1 MMDPSTLLTG
11 SPLPIYY
18 QIQSFLQEDIEAGR
32 LRPGDAILPERKLAQ
47 QYKVSVGTVRQAIA
61 ALVNGGLLVRKQGKG
76 TFVAGTSINPASVR
90 YYRYLR
96 AFGEAEAALTWKLKS
111 LTRSPGLAGVNSS
124 LKIRAGQDLL
134 ELKRVMFIDEVP
146 TVYSI
151 SYLPQKLFKKLE
163 EVPASRFEKVALYV
177 AIEQIYGLP
186 TLSNRELLSIV
197 LTDREVAGALKVRVG
212 TPLLLIEMLSYTY
225 RKQPYEYRKSF
236 CLTRQRKLL
245 REMQA

>member
-1 MMDPSTLLTG
+1 MTDPSTLLTG

-18 QIQSFLQEDIEAGR
+18 QIQSLLQEDIEAAR

-47 QYKVSVGTVRQAIA
+47 QYRVSVGTIRQAIA
-61 ALVNGGLLVRKQGKG
+61 TLVNGGLLVRKQGKG
-76 TFVAGTSINPASVR
+76 TFVAGTSISPASVR

-96 AFGEAEAALTWKLKS
+96 AFGDTEAALTWKLKS
-111 LTRSPGLAGVNSS
+111 IRRLPGSAGINSF
-124 LKIRAGQDLL
+124 LKIGAGQDLL

-146 TVYSI
+146 SVYSI
-151 SYLPQKLFKKLE
+151 SYLPHKLFKKLE

-186 TLSNRELLSIV
+186 TLSNRELLSISSA
-197 LTDREVAGALKVRVG
+197 DREVGETLKVRAG
-212 TPLLLIEMLSYTY
+212 APLLLIEMLSYTY
-225 RKQPYEYRKSF
+225 RKRPYEYRKSF
-236 CLTRQRKLL
+236 CLTGQRKLL